1 MRGRSERSPDER
13 SDIRGLRIGDGSR
26 MSRSLV
32 IGCDRATHRVAV
44 TVQGLV
50 GSFGAN
56 AALPDASPPPK
67 LWVASSP
74 QSCRIPY
81 SSSEDGIAQPIPPK
95 FTGAGGAIRFSYC
108 ELALAGA
115 DFRSHKID
123 YRSTGLTRRFSRSRL
138 AQGEQEATPAREWR
152 R

>member
-1 MRGRSERSPDER
+1 
-13 SDIRGLRIGDGSR
+13 
-26 MSRSLV
+26 
-32 IGCDRATHRVAV
+32 
-44 TVQGLV
+44 VQGLV

-115 DFRSHKID
+115 DVRSHKVD
-123 YRSTGLTRRFSRSRL
+123 YRGIRLTRTCQGVETMIALVEGHPNIDVMVFYVIASAIL
-138 AQGEQEATPAREWR
+138 AATLYYFHHKQIE
-152 R
+152 